1 MNRTRAVVV
10 AASAAFGLATV
21 AACGGAATDT
31 ATSPPP
37 SQTTQAPAGAAAGLK
52 LTATTVGALG
62 QVVTDAGG
70 MTLYRFDSDTAKPPA
85 SNCEGTCATAWPP
98 MMAAS
103 NTATLDGVDQSVVGT
118 VARKDGSKQ
127 ITISGWP
134 VYRFAK
140 DTAPG
145 DAKGQGTDG
154 KWYAVTPQGKKASGG
169 PVSAAPG
176 AGAPAPATSSAA
188 SGGGGGYGY

>member
-1 MNRTRAVVV
+1 MNRIRAVVF
-10 AASAAFGLATV
+10 AASTAFGLATV
-21 AACGGAATDT
+21 AACGGAANNT
-31 ATSPPP
+31 ATQPPAP
-37 SQTTQAPAGAAAGLK
+37 QTSQAPAAAGLK

-70 MTLYRFDSDTAKPPA
+70 MTLYRFDKDTAKPPA
-85 SNCEGTCATAWPP
+85 SNCEGTCATTWPP
-98 MMAAS
+98 MLATS
-103 NTATLDGVDQSVVGT
+103 STATLDGVDQSVVGT

-145 DAKGQGTDG
+145 DAKGQGTG
-154 KWYAVTPQGKKASGG
+154 GTWYAITPQGKKASGG
-169 PVSAAPG
+169 PVSAQPG
-176 AGAPAPATSSAA
+176 AGAPAPTTSSAA